1 MTMTELQFFNI
12 ALSLV
17 ATLFGMLIMIF
28 GWLGNKIYTK
38 LDTLSDKMDQI
49 ETELHEKI
57 MVLDRRVTRLEALHE
72 AQEG

>member
-1 MTMTELQFFNI
+1 MTELQFFNI